1 MDFQFSAEVFEWRG
15 PAPFHFVAVPV
26 AEAEEIAGLVNLVT
40 YGWGMVPVT
49 ASIGSTEFT
58 TSLWPK
64 EGTYFLP
71 LKDAVRRREQ
81 IEIGDTVSVKMALR
95 KSR

>member
-1 MDFQFSAEVFEWRG
+1 MEFSFSGKVFEWRG
-15 PAPFHFVAVPV
+15 PSPFHFVALPP
-26 AEAEEIAGLVNLVT
+26 AEAEEVADQVALVT
-40 YGWGMVPVT
+40 YGWGMVPVSAT
-49 ASIGSTEFT
+49 IGSTDFT

-64 EGTYFLP
+64 NDTFFLP
-71 LKDAVRRREQ
+71 IKDVVRRREQ